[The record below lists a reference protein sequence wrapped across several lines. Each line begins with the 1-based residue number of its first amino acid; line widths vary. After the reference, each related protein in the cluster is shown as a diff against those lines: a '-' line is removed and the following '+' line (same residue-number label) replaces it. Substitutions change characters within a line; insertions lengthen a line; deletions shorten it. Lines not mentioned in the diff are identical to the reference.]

1 MIGQFYIF
9 MKEYSME
16 VRDCI
21 ELLYNLKILDKKLI
35 DLFEKKIGIS
45 LTRFQIIKYLH
56 EVSFTTSKQLAQ
68 SLEIDAAAITRHLRI
83 LEQEG
88 YVIKRRNEFNNREVF
103 VELSQKALDE
113 IGRCEKET
121 NVRDLI
127 GEEFTTEDLQNLV
140 QLLNKFN
147 KNFK

>member
-1 MIGQFYIF
+1 
-9 MKEYSME
+9 ME

-88 YVIKRRNEFNNREVF
+88 YVIKRRNAFNNREVF

-113 IGRCEKET
+113 VGRCEKET

>member
-1 MIGQFYIF
+1 
-9 MKEYSME
+9 ME

-68 SLEIDAAAITRHLRI
+68 SLEIDTAAITRHLRI

-103 VELSQKALDE
+103 VELSQKAIDE

>member
-1 MIGQFYIF
+1 MDV
-9 MKEYSME
+9 KE
-16 VRDCI
+16 CI
-21 ELLYNLKILDKKLI
+21 ELLYNLKNLDKKLL

>member
-1 MIGQFYIF
+1 
-9 MKEYSME
+9 ME

-88 YVIKRRNEFNNREVF
+88 YVIKRRNEFNNREIF

-121 NVRDLI
+121 NVKDLI

>member
-1 MIGQFYIF
+1 
-9 MKEYSME
+9 ME

-56 EVSFTTSKQLAQ
+56 EVSFTTTKQLAQ

-88 YVIKRRNEFNNREVF
+88 CVIKRRNEFNNREIF

-147 KNFK
+147 KNFKWKEVQKWV

>member
-1 MIGQFYIF
+1 
-9 MKEYSME
+9 ME

-56 EVSFTTSKQLAQ
+56 EVSFTTAKQLAK

-147 KNFK
+147 KNFKWKEVQKWA

>member
-1 MIGQFYIF
+1 
-9 MKEYSME
+9 ME

-88 YVIKRRNEFNNREVF
+88 YVIKRRNEFNNREFF

>member
-1 MIGQFYIF
+1 
-9 MKEYSME
+9 ME
-16 VRDCI
+16 VKDCI

-45 LTRFQIIKYLH
+45 LTRFQIIKYLY

>member
-1 MIGQFYIF
+1 
-9 MKEYSME
+9 ME

-121 NVRDLI
+121 DIRDII

>member
-1 MIGQFYIF
+1 
-9 MKEYSME
+9 ME

-113 IGRCEKET
+113 ISRCEKET

>member
-1 MIGQFYIF
+1 
-9 MKEYSME
+9 ME

-56 EVSFTTSKQLAQ
+56 EVSFTTTKQLAQ

-88 YVIKRRNEFNNREVF
+88 CVIKRRNEFNNREIF

>member
-1 MIGQFYIF
+1 
-9 MKEYSME
+9 ME

-45 LTRFQIIKYLH
+45 LTRFQIIKHLH
-56 EVSFTTSKQLAQ
+56 EVSFTTAKQLAQ

>member
-1 MIGQFYIF
+1 
-9 MKEYSME
+9 ME

-45 LTRFQIIKYLH
+45 LTIFQIIKYLH

>member
-1 MIGQFYIF
+1 
-9 MKEYSME
+9 ME

-35 DLFEKKIGIS
+35 NLFEKKIGIS

-56 EVSFTTSKQLAQ
+56 EVSFTTAKQLAQ

-83 LEQEG
+83 LEQED

-127 GEEFTTEDLQNLV
+127 GEEFTIEDLQNLV

>member
-1 MIGQFYIF
+1 
-9 MKEYSME
+9 ME

-88 YVIKRRNEFNNREVF
+88 YVIKRRNEFNNREIF

-127 GEEFTTEDLQNLV
+127 GEEITTEDLQNLV

>member
-1 MIGQFYIF
+1 
-9 MKEYSME
+9 ME

-68 SLEIDAAAITRHLRI
+68 SLEIDAAAIT
-83 LEQEG
+83 
-88 YVIKRRNEFNNREVF
+88 VIKCRNEFNNREVF

>member
-1 MIGQFYIF
+1 
-9 MKEYSME
+9 ME

-88 YVIKRRNEFNNREVF
+88 YVIKRRNEFNNRAVF

-127 GEEFTTEDLQNLV
+127 GEDFTTEDLQNLV

>member
-1 MIGQFYIF
+1 
-9 MKEYSME
+9 ME

-127 GEEFTTEDLQNLV
+127 GEKFTTEDLQNLV

-147 KNFK
+147 KNFKWKEVQKWV

>member
-1 MIGQFYIF
+1 
-9 MKEYSME
+9 ME
-16 VRDCI
+16 VKDCI

-88 YVIKRRNEFNNREVF
+88 YAIKRRNESNNREVF

-121 NVRDLI
+121 DIRDII

>member
-1 MIGQFYIF
+1 
-9 MKEYSME
+9 ME

-127 GEEFTTEDLQNLV
+127 GEEFTTEDLQN
-140 QLLNKFN
+140 
-147 KNFK
+147 FK

>member
-1 MIGQFYIF
+1 
-9 MKEYSME
+9 ME

-45 LTRFQIIKYLH
+45 LTRFQIIKYLY
-56 EVSFTTSKQLAQ
+56 EVSFTTAKQLAQ

-88 YVIKRRNEFNNREVF
+88 YVIKRRNEFNNREIF

-147 KNFK
+147 KNFKWKEVQKWV

>member
-1 MIGQFYIF
+1 
-9 MKEYSME
+9 ME
-16 VRDCI
+16 IRDCI

-83 LEQEG
+83 LEQED

>member
-1 MIGQFYIF
+1 
-9 MKEYSME
+9 ME

-56 EVSFTTSKQLAQ
+56 EVSFTTAKQLAK

-127 GEEFTTEDLQNLV
+127 GEEFTIEDLQNLV

>member
-1 MIGQFYIF
+1 
-9 MKEYSME
+9 ME

-21 ELLYNLKILDKKLI
+21 ELLYNLKILDKKLL

-127 GEEFTTEDLQNLV
+127 GEEFTIEDLQNLV

>member
-1 MIGQFYIF
+1 
-9 MKEYSME
+9 ME

-56 EVSFTTSKQLAQ
+56 EVSFTTAKQLAQ

-88 YVIKRRNEFNNREVF
+88 YVIKRRNEFNNRAVF

>member
-1 MIGQFYIF
+1 
-9 MKEYSME
+9 ME

-68 SLEIDAAAITRHLRI
+68 SLEIDTAAITRHLKI
-83 LEQEG
+83 LEQGG
-88 YVIKRRNEFNNREVF
+88 YVIKRRNELNNREIF
-103 VELSQKALDE
+103 IELSQKALDE
-113 IGRCEKET
+113 IVRCEKET
-121 NVRDLI
+121 NVRDII
-127 GEEFTTEDLQNLV
+127 GEEFTTEYLQNLV

>member
-1 MIGQFYIF
+1 
-9 MKEYSME
+9 MK

>member
-1 MIGQFYIF
+1 
-9 MKEYSME
+9 ME

-83 LEQEG
+83 REQEG

>member
-1 MIGQFYIF
+1 
-9 MKEYSME
+9 ME

-56 EVSFTTSKQLAQ
+56 EVSFTTTKQLAQ

-127 GEEFTTEDLQNLV
+127 GEEFTIEDLQNLV

>member
-1 MIGQFYIF
+1 
-9 MKEYSME
+9 ME

-121 NVRDLI
+121 NARDII

-147 KNFK
+147 ENFK

>member
-1 MIGQFYIF
+1 
-9 MKEYSME
+9 ME

-45 LTRFQIIKYLH
+45 LTRFQIIKYLY

-113 IGRCEKET
+113 IGRCEKEM

>member
-1 MIGQFYIF
+1 
-9 MKEYSME
+9 ME

-88 YVIKRRNEFNNREVF
+88 YVIKRRNESNNREVF

-121 NVRDLI
+121 DIRDII

>member
-1 MIGQFYIF
+1 
-9 MKEYSME
+9 ME

-56 EVSFTTSKQLAQ
+56 EVSFTTAKQLAK

>member
-1 MIGQFYIF
+1 

-127 GEEFTTEDLQNLV
+127 GEEFTIEDLQNLV